1 MDYPKLEADAE
12 TGTNLRTKLL
22 PEQTW
27 KEKENQSSWRACCIK
42 YKKHLANGAILLTF
56 CLILVGLFVRNY
68 EAFLDSI
75 SHVAQQDKKTEI
87 LNLSLEEEPTGGF
100 NVLVIGDWGRHGLYN
115 QSAVAQQMTRVAK
128 EMEVEFI
135 ISVGD
140 NFYPSGLTRVDD
152 PAFNQSFS
160 QVYDI
165 QSLPKTWHSVLG
177 NHDYRGDALA
187 QLDPALRVLDPRWHC
202 ERSFSLARVLADGSY
217 VEFFFYDTNPFVED
231 YWNNTKH
238 TYDWRGVEPKD
249 DYLKKQKEFLSNGL
263 AVSNATWKV
272 VVGHHP
278 IRSVGVHGDTLELQ
292 DQIYPILKEHDVDL
306 YVNGHD
312 HCLEHI
318 TECGIHFVTSG
329 GGSKAWRGM
338 DSSADQTGLQ
348 FYYDGQGFV
357 SISFNSSIL
366 SFAFYDSIGNTLHN
380 VYLSK

>member
-165 QSLPKTWHSVLG
+165 QSLPKTWHS
-177 NHDYRGDALA
+177 
-187 QLDPALRVLDPRWHC
+187 
-202 ERSFSLARVLADGSY
+202 ADGSY